1 MLDPVEREAWFNVYL
16 EEGLAFAP
24 LSERPYVAAWARSM
38 SKIAEQFIPNDDAG
52 EVEQPEYA

>member
-38 SKIAEQFIPNDDAG
+38 SKIAEQFVPNDDDNG
-52 EVEQPEYA
+52 LQESGR